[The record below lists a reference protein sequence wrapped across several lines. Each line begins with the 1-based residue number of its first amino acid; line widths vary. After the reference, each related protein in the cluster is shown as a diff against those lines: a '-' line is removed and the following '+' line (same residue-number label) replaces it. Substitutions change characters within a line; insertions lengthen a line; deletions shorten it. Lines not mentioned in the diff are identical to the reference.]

1 MKTDR
6 IEEKL
11 RGSTQRKE
19 ERLAL
24 WRKIKTKL
32 EGGDFSDVKEL
43 LGEMTTSLEK
53 RRSQVSAKLAEDMG
67 VKDDENQEP

>member
-1 MKTDR
+1 MKTVR

-24 WRKIKTKL
+24 WRKIK
-32 EGGDFSDVKEL
+32 S
-43 LGEMTTSLEK
+43 
-53 RRSQVSAKLAEDMG
+53 
-67 VKDDENQEP
+67 

>member
-11 RGSTQRKE
+11 RGSTQRKKQ
-19 ERLAL
+19 RLAL
-24 WRKIKTKL
+24 WRKIKSKL
-32 EGGDFSDVKEL
+32 QSGDFSDVKEL
-43 LGEMTTSLEK
+43 LGEMATSLEK
-53 RRSQVSAKLAEDMG
+53 RRSQVSLKLAEEMG